1 VPLETLETD
10 YLDNTL
16 PLFKRYKA
24 MFAIRNKDNEEAAL
38 ILTKG
43 FIDKSALF
51 RHEVAYVLGQMMQP
65 VTTDALQKVLED
77 EEEVVAGEAS
87 EVAEDLEDHSEEGV
101 ISAVDSEDEEDLEE
115 EVVSAEEVAAD
126 SEEELVVRAVR
137 DHLGLKKHHKPNF
150 FIHHQPP
157 AVIGKLFSTPAV
169 STFSTKKQ
177 SLFSF

>member
-1 VPLETLETD
+1 MKDPS
-10 YLDNTL
+10 L
-16 PLFKRYKA
+16 PEMK
-24 MFAIRNKDNEEAAL
+24 
-38 ILTKG
+38 LTE
-43 FIDKSALF
+43 
-51 RHEVAYVLGQMMQP
+51 REMR
-65 VTTDALQKVLED
+65 VLE
-77 EEEVVAGEAS
+77 EEDEVVAGEAS

-126 SEEELVVRAVR
+126 SEEELVVKAAR

-177 SLFSF
+177 SLFSFSVLGVFKGHSFSNSKIFDTTQNKSCQHKF

>member
-1 VPLETLETD
+1 MGAGSADIVPDTSEEEERSLEVMKD
-10 YLDNTL
+10 PSL
-16 PLFKRYKA
+16 PG
-24 MFAIRNKDNEEAAL
+24 MEL
-38 ILTKG
+38 IE
-43 FIDKSALF
+43 
-51 RHEVAYVLGQMMQP
+51 REMR
-65 VTTDALQKVLED
+65 VLED

-101 ISAVDSEDEEDLEE
+101 ISAEDLEE
-115 EVVSAEEVAAD
+115 EVVSAEEVAVD
-126 SEEELVVRAVR
+126 SEEELVVKAAR

>member
-1 VPLETLETD
+1 MMRARTKL
-10 YLDNTL
+10 
-16 PLFKRYKA
+16 R
-24 MFAIRNKDNEEAAL
+24 EEAEAGSADIVPDTSEEEERSLEMMKDPSLPGMKL
-38 ILTKG
+38 IE
-43 FIDKSALF
+43 
-51 RHEVAYVLGQMMQP
+51 REMR
-65 VTTDALQKVLED
+65 VLED

-101 ISAVDSEDEEDLEE
+101 VSAV
-115 EVVSAEEVAAD
+115 EVAAD
-126 SEEELVVRAVR
+126 SEEELVVRAAR

>member
-1 VPLETLETD
+1 MKDPS
-10 YLDNTL
+10 L
-16 PLFKRYKA
+16 PGMKPIERE
-24 MFAIRNKDNEEAAL
+24 MR
-38 ILTKG
+38 
-43 FIDKSALF
+43 
-51 RHEVAYVLGQMMQP
+51 VL
-65 VTTDALQKVLED
+65 
-77 EEEVVAGEAS
+77 
-87 EVAEDLEDHSEEGV
+87 DLEDHLEEGV

-126 SEEELVVRAVR
+126 SEEELVVKAAR